1 MNDLR
6 FAFRQLKKNPGFTLV
21 AVLTLGLGIG
31 VGVSVF
37 SALDAALFRPLPYP
51 QPDRLVELYE
61 TLPDGALNNVSGGVF
76 LDWREHHPDFDSV
89 ALISPVTRN
98 LQGDGRPE
106 RLSGLEA
113 THEFLSVLGLRPILG
128 RGFLPDEDQPSGD
141 NRVVMISEEAWRT
154 RFGGS
159 ASILGSVLRLDEIPH
174 TVIGVLPRGS
184 LPRGVW
190 SPDAA
195 QFVVPAV
202 AVREA
207 QGRYSRSQHW
217 ASVYGRLKPGVS
229 IERADAGLKTLKL
242 ALNPEYPSYKQHW
255 SAAVQSLHSRLA
267 SGPRPMLLV
276 LASAVAVLLLIAC
289 ANVANLLLARA
300 RNRRLEISLR
310 AALGAS
316 PSRIVRQAL
325 TESLLL
331 AAFGGLAGTV
341 VAIWGVR
348 FLGTVTSDFLP
359 GGMSPQLDPRVLAF
373 AVALT
378 GATGLLFGML
388 PAWQARRPNLNE
400 AFKGG
405 GRSSTSEGRHRTQS
419 ALVISEVAMTVVLLS
434 ASGLLLRSLANAVNA
449 DPGFQ
454 PQRVLAFDLSLPET
468 TYPTDQAR
476 FSFSQQAIEKIRTIP
491 GVESVGTGM
500 GIPFAGGDFGER
512 VRRAEEPGTEND
524 PITRVNYVSPS
535 YLEALGTRLLAGR
548 ELRESDDRADAERVV
563 VVNESVV
570 SQFFPDENPV
580 GRHLSMLGDDWRI
593 VGVVANVPVRRVDL
607 PSGLALYVPHVF
619 NSVRFSF
626 VVRTPLKP
634 LTLADDI
641 RREIQSLDSGLP
653 LANVR
658 ALDDAMDASMN
669 QRRTVLGLIGTFA
682 AAALALA
689 CIGLYGVM
697 SYSVA
702 ARRRELSIRVALGAQ
717 RANIS
722 GLVLRE
728 ALLLAAIGSLI
739 GLAGAVGATRLLASQ
754 LYQVNNQDP
763 LVLGATLAVVVIVA
777 LFACWLPAWRAANV
791 DPIEALRGE

>member
-1 MNDLR
+1 MHDLR
-6 FAFRQLKKNPGFTLV
+6 FALRQLKKSPGFTIV

-51 QPDRLVELYE
+51 RPDRLVQLYE
-61 TLPDGALNNVSGGVF
+61 TLPEGSLNGVSGGVF
-76 LDWREHHPDFDSV
+76 LDWREEHTAFESV

-98 LQGDGRPE
+98 LQGDGPPQ

-113 THEFLSVLGLRPILG
+113 THEFLDVLGVQPILG
-128 RGFLPDEDQPSGD
+128 RGFLPEEDQAGGD
-141 NRVVMISEEAWRT
+141 NRVVLLSEEAWRT

-159 ASILGSVLRLDEIPH
+159 ETILGSAVRLDELPH
-174 TVIGVLPRGS
+174 TVIGVLPRGA

-202 AVREA
+202 AQREA
-207 QGRYSRSQHW
+207 GGKYSRSQHW
-217 ASVYGRLKPGVS
+217 ASVYGRLKPGVTV
-229 IERADAGLKTLKL
+229 ERADAELKDLKL
-242 ALNPEYPSYKQHW
+242 RLNPEYPAYKQNW

-267 SGPRPMLLV
+267 SGPRPVLLV
-276 LASAVAVLLLIAC
+276 LASAVALLLLISC

-316 PSRIVRQAL
+316 PGRIVRQTL
-325 TESLLL
+325 TESLAL
-331 AAFGGLAGTV
+331 AALGGVAGT
-341 VAIWGVR
+341 ALAFWGVR
-348 FLGTVTSDFLP
+348 LLGIVTSDFLA
-359 GGMSPQLDPRVLAF
+359 GTMSPRLDPRVLAF
-373 AVALT
+373 SCALT
-378 GATGLLFGML
+378 AATGLAFGLL
-388 PAWQARRPNLNE
+388 PAWQARRPDLNE

-405 GRSSTSEGRHRTQS
+405 GRGSTGQGRHRTQS
-419 ALVISEVAMTVVLLS
+419 ILVISEVALTVVLLS
-434 ASGLLLRSLANAVNA
+434 TSGLLLRSLVNAVNT

-454 PQRVLAFDLSLPET
+454 PQHALAFDLSLPEAG
-468 TYPTDQAR
+468 YPTNEAR
-476 FSFSQQAIEKIRTIP
+476 FAFSQRAMEAIRTVP
-491 GVESVGTGM
+491 GVERVGTGM
-500 GIPFAGGDFGER
+500 GIPFAGGDYGER
-512 VRRAEEPGTEND
+512 VRRAEDPGTDTD
-524 PITRVNYVSPS
+524 PITRVNYVSPG
-535 YLEALGTRLLAGR
+535 YLEALGTRLLTGR
-548 ELRESDDRADAERVV
+548 ELRESDDRADAERVL

-570 SQFFPDENPV
+570 SQFFRDEDPV
-580 GRHLSMLGDDWRI
+580 GRHLSMLGNDWRI
-593 VGVVANVPVRRVDL
+593 VGVVANVPIRQVDL
-607 PSGLALYVPHVF
+607 PSELVLYVPHVF

-634 LTLADDI
+634 LTLAEAV
-641 RREIQSLDSGLP
+641 RREIQNLDSGLP

-658 ALDDAMDASMN
+658 ALDEAMDASMN
-669 QRRTVLGLIGTFA
+669 QRRTVLFLIGAFA
-682 AAALALA
+682 ASALGLA

-702 ARRRELSIRVALGAQ
+702 ARRRELSIRVALGAR

-728 ALLLAAIGSLI
+728 ALLLAAVGSLI
-739 GLAGAVGATRLLASQ
+739 GVAGAMGATRLMASQ
-754 LYQVNNQDP
+754 LYQVSSKDP
-763 LVLGATLAVVVIVA
+763 LVIVATLSVVVTVA